1 MKKLLALLLA
11 LMMCVAVFA
20 ACANETKDPGTT
32 DEPGKTD
39 EPGNTEDPGK
49 TDEPSKPEDPAT
61 TKENYIVVANDEWTI
76 VTYYELSDDPKPAS
90 WISGTSGLTG
100 YAYGGVANLA
110 PEGSIVAVK
119 IDKLDAYASGDIAEE
134 EMIFIEQDDTDG
146 KFVGTEIEIEFNAD
160 KTVKS
165 FKATGKSVVG
175 ELTIT
180 KEGDKY
186 TAKIGDKVFLDK
198 ADASAKLATKAFD
211 SILASGYYVSSA
223 TKKSVFA
230 SNSAENIDLQ
240 VLFGNDERDITTVGL
255 FYDEVYNFNYEGGVD
270 GYDWDGDGK
279 LDLVVVNRPH
289 TVKATA
295 DSDGT
300 SVSFGVLGD
309 NHSYC
314 GCGGW
319 HTQTT
324 VSTGTI
330 AAGIVKNDILFVYED
345 YKIGSY
351 NVTKPEV
358 IKAKLESVDIAG
370 GKATIGGK
378 TYNLYNAGDLPYLN
392 SKPVTQYE
400 TEAQSALW
408 NNSVGVEVSVVV
420 DKLGNIVW
428 AAVASEAQVVDAA
441 WALEKG
447 ATLGTHT
454 LTGKI
459 TSVDTPYS
467 EQYKNITVT
476 IVVGDK
482 ADKPIVC
489 YRVKGEGVEGLAV
502 GDTITVSGE
511 LLRYADKSELGL
523 VEFNSTAVVTKIVK
537 GEGTTP
543 APHEHAWD
551 AGKVTKEATCKE
563 EGVKTF
569 TCECGETKTEKIAK
583 TTAHT
588 YKDGVCSVCGAKDPN
603 YVAPVADT
611 YLVVANDKWSI
622 IASGE
627 IEVTGGETM
636 GTNGIAYAKC
646 NYNKDYIVASD
657 IADDFNFLIV
667 IKLSDVAAYKA
678 GTLDES
684 KILLVPQEDEA
695 GTWVGQ
701 EVTVEFNADKTPKAV
716 KKTGKSVVGE
726 VTISESNG
734 KYTVKVGDTVYLN
747 GADASAKLATSA
759 LEYLT
764 HNNTYF
770 VTRNKFRPFVGQQ
783 VMVDLQVIFG
793 NAEFDVTKVGNFY
806 NEFINLNRN
815 MVKVVGYDWDGDKA
829 LDAVVLNDATCVK
842 VGAGALSANGDLA
855 IQICSSNMGYYKDG
869 WWNGGTV
876 NKANLVM
883 DSSLTVAEGDY
894 VMLMGDHMTQT
905 TTVTLTGEVTGVLSA
920 VDWEK
925 KTITIGGTVYGMA
938 CDGEGPYG
946 YALNKT
952 RWDWPDYN
960 WASLLNTEITV
971 RTDGKYVCVTLK

>member
-20 ACANETKDPGTT
+20 ACANETKDPGKTDDPGTTDEPGNT

-39 EPGNTEDPGK
+39 EPGN

-90 WISGTSGLTG
+90 WIDGTSGLTG

-134 EMIFIEQDDTDG
+134 EMIFIEQDDADG
-146 KFVGTEIEIEFNAD
+146 KLVGTEIEIEFNAD
-160 KTVKS
+160 KTVKG

-240 VLFGNDERDITTVGL
+240 VVFGNDERDITTVGL

-330 AAGIVKNDILFVYED
+330 AAGIVTNDILFVYED
-345 YKIGSY
+345 YKIGTY

-392 SKPVTQYE
+392 SRPVTQYE

-408 NNSVGVEVSVVV
+408 NNSVGVEVSVIV
-420 DKLGNIVW
+420 DKCNNIVW

-447 ATLGTHT
+447 ATLGNHT

-551 AGKVTKEATCKE
+551 AGKVTKEATCGA

-569 TCECGETKTEKIAK
+569 TCSCGETKTEKIAK
-583 TTAHT
+583 TTDHKYDEGKVTKEASC
-588 YKDGVCSVCGAKDPN
+588 KEAGVKTFTCSVCGGTKTEDIAKTTDHKYDAGKVVGAEKVFTCSVCGATKKEA
-603 YVAPVADT
+603 YSAPVEVDT
-611 YLVVANDKWSI
+611 
-622 IASGE
+622 
-627 IEVTGGETM
+627 
-636 GTNGIAYAKC
+636 
-646 NYNKDYIVASD
+646 
-657 IADDFNFLIV
+657 
-667 IKLSDVAAYKA
+667 
-678 GTLDES
+678 S
-684 KILLVPQEDEA
+684 KP
-695 GTWVGQ
+695 G
-701 EVTVEFNADKTPKAV
+701 
-716 KKTGKSVVGE
+716 
-726 VTISESNG
+726 
-734 KYTVKVGDTVYLN
+734 
-747 GADASAKLATSA
+747 
-759 LEYLT
+759 LT
-764 HNNTYF
+764 
-770 VTRNKFRPFVGQQ
+770 
-783 VMVDLQVIFG
+783 
-793 NAEFDVTKVGNFY
+793 A
-806 NEFINLNRN
+806 
-815 MVKVVGYDWDGDKA
+815 
-829 LDAVVLNDATCVK
+829 
-842 VGAGALSANGDLA
+842 
-855 IQICSSNMGYYKDG
+855 
-869 WWNGGTV
+869 
-876 NKANLVM
+876 
-883 DSSLTVAEGDY
+883 
-894 VMLMGDHMTQT
+894 
-905 TTVTLTGEVTGVLSA
+905 
-920 VDWEK
+920 
-925 KTITIGGTVYGMA
+925 
-938 CDGEGPYG
+938 
-946 YALNKT
+946 
-952 RWDWPDYN
+952 
-960 WASLLNTEITV
+960 
-971 RTDGKYVCVTLK
+971 DGKYFVGVLDMTDYYTLVIEEVGQSGDARIGVRAPAGMIGAGVYNKLGTKRTDEYLFDFSILGVSGHPWEYLGATVVLDLSDEDNIKVVTPPKKTTYCVSLSEMTFPNSTTVKMPDGTEFNIAKMNWGGLTNKYLLNEGGQYIPKWNDPSIVNSSSGMFTNESFSSGYYLVCGCELYNETVMYGGLDYSLHEYPAEAPAA

>member
-1 MKKLLALLLA
+1 MKKILSLVL
-11 LMMCVAVFA
+11 VAVLCLGIFA
-20 ACANETKDPGTT
+20 ACSNEKEPVAKGPSIEDAKSYLFNMYKDNAEAPSSDYDLVAKVIIDGTTFDVTWAASIDQITITESKRESFWTVDLPFKNETETPYTLT
-32 DEPGKTD
+32 
-39 EPGNTEDPGK
+39 
-49 TDEPSKPEDPAT
+49 AT
-61 TKENYIVVANDEWTI
+61 IKSASGETI
-76 VTYYELSDDPKPAS
+76 ELSFERKLPLIDNTGVVTDPEE
-90 WISGTSGLTG
+90 
-100 YAYGGVANLA
+100 GVA
-110 PEGSIVAVK
+110 
-119 IDKLDAYASGDIAEE
+119 Y
-134 EMIFIEQDDTDG
+134 
-146 KFVGTEIEIEFNAD
+146 KF
-160 KTVKS
+160 
-165 FKATGKSVVG
+165 
-175 ELTIT
+175 
-180 KEGDKY
+180 
-186 TAKIGDKVFLDK
+186 FL
-198 ADASAKLATKAFD
+198 
-211 SILASGYYVSSA
+211 
-223 TKKSVFA
+223 
-230 SNSAENIDLQ
+230 
-240 VLFGNDERDITTVGL
+240 
-255 FYDEVYNFNYEGGVD
+255 
-270 GYDWDGDGK
+270 
-279 LDLVVVNRPH
+279 
-289 TVKATA
+289 
-295 DSDGT
+295 
-300 SVSFGVLGD
+300 
-309 NHSYC
+309 NH
-314 GCGGW
+314 
-319 HTQTT
+319 
-324 VSTGTI
+324 
-330 AAGIVKNDILFVYED
+330 
-345 YKIGSY
+345 
-351 NVTKPEV
+351 VT
-358 IKAKLESVDIAG
+358 
-370 GKATIGGK
+370 
-378 TYNLYNAGDLPYLN
+378 
-392 SKPVTQYE
+392 
-400 TEAQSALW
+400 
-408 NNSVGVEVSVVV
+408 
-420 DKLGNIVW
+420 LGNILYAIDKTQSDNKYIESTIKPAEGLDFYAEKADGGYKFYTTISGAKTYVYAKTVDNNGKISKYLGYSTEEGTVW
-428 AAVASEAQVVDAA
+428 TYKSDVNAWLTEINGVKYVVGTYGTYNTFCISEASYITPDNSGVSQFPAHLMIKEIAESLAPAEGPTIYTTPENIINAAYELELGGALSAGHKYTLTGVITSIDTAWDASYGNITVTMVVGNMTDKPIQAFRLKGEGADALEVGDKITVTGDIIKYDNKTETGKVELNAGCTLDAVVKASSLPTTPAEIVDAA
-441 WALEKG
+441 YALEKG
-447 ATLGTHT
+447 GKLDGTYT

-459 TSVDTPYS
+459 TSVDIAWS
-467 EQYKNITVT
+467 DQYKNITVT
-476 IVVGDK
+476 IAVEGK
-482 ADKPIVC
+482 EDKPIQAF
-489 YRVKGEGVEGLAV
+489 RLKGEGAEGLAV
-502 GDTITVSGE
+502 GDTITVTGE
-511 LLRYADKSELGL
+511 IINYADSSEKGK
-523 VEFNSTAVVTKIVK
+523 VEFNSGCTVSNIVK
-537 GEGTTP
+537 AEGTTP
-543 APHEHAWD
+543 ETPDTPDVPAPHTHAWD
-551 AGKVTKEATCKE
+551 GGKVTKEATCKE
-563 EGVKTF
+563 EGVKTY
-569 TCECGETKTEKIAK
+569 TCACGETKTEKIAK

-971 RTDGKYVCVTLK
+971 RTDGKYVCATLK